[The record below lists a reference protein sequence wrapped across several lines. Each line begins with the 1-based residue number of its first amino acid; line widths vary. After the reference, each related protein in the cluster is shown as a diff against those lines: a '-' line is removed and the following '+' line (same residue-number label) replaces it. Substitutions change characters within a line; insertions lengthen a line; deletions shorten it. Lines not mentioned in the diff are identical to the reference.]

1 MHYYSTIEDTKA
13 LLGQIEQQHYM
24 YMYYYNRHAQ
34 DPQPIAARVTIRI
47 RLLGQSTWTIGV
59 CTGRQGPQS
68 YGVKL
73 GETEY
78 RHNCRQNIYTEE
90 MPNLEL
96 TDPESREAPT
106 AKTDDQQ
113 GSMNS

>member
-1 MHYYSTIEDTKA
+1 MISA
-13 LLGQIEQQHYM
+13 LLFNYRGHKGTSRSNRATALHVHV

-34 DPQPIAARVTIRI
+34 DPQPIAARVTIRM

-106 AKTDDQQ
+106 AKTD
-113 GSMNS
+113 N